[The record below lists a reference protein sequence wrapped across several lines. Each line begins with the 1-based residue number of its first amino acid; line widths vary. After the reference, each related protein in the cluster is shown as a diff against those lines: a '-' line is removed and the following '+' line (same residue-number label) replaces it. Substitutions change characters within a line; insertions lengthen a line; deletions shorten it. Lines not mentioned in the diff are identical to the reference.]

1 MQIRS
6 CRGTQHRHVMV
17 THGHHCSDIRPE
29 SDIGACSLW
38 PNNSDA
44 VSSSASSTSIWQLL
58 EGVREKLV
66 LVQKD
71 RGYMKEL
78 AKKEALLQGRK
89 TSNNLDW
96 YDYSG
101 CRKKYV

>member
-1 MQIRS
+1 M
-6 CRGTQHRHVMV
+6 
-17 THGHHCSDIRPE
+17 
-29 SDIGACSLW
+29 W
-38 PNNSDA
+38 PNNADA
-44 VSSSASSTSIWQLL
+44 ASSSTLSTGIWQLL
-58 EGVREKLV
+58 EGVRERLV

-71 RGYMKEL
+71 RVYMKEL

-89 TSNNLDW
+89 ASNNLDW